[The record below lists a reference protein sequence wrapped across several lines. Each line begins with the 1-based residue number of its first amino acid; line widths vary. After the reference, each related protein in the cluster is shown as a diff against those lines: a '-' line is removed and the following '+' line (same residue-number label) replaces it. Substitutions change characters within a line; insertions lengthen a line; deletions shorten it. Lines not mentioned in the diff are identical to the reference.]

1 MVMSNSIRPL
11 LKLSLI
17 LPILCIGGTIAVQT
31 LKVKATIRS
40 NSTKSGLSHYR
51 MDNYAAPNL
60 VINPVS
66 MSIDEDGR
74 LYVTQTKRIT
84 LDAISADRLGISIRD
99 DLMLN
104 SVQDRVNLLKKLG
117 GDRLKSWN
125 TVDES
130 IQIIDDVDHNGKA
143 DRSVVYTD
151 KFQDPADMI
160 GAGILIK
167 DEQVYFTC
175 SPNLWRLKRCS
186 TPDGRIDVRRELLIT
201 GFSPHFSGVGHGLH
215 GLTWG
220 PDGKL
225 YFSVGDSGMNVKT
238 KDASIQILN
247 SGAVLRCES
256 DGSRLELFA
265 WGLRNPEEL
274 AFNEYGDLFT
284 ADNDQDPGDQTRWIH
299 VVEGGDYGWR
309 AGVLPLDKS
318 PWIRER
324 LWTPN
329 WKGQPAYIVPAVAV
343 LTTNF
348 GPCGLTYYPGV
359 GFPKEYH
366 DTFFLC
372 NFGYVESNSGVQ
384 TIRVEP
390 VGASYKL
397 THFQNFISGI
407 IPTDVEFSWKGELY
421 ISRWEEGGNPSNNG
435 RIDKLWYPEFVQS
448 KSTFNRSL
456 LSQPNESSDLIDD
469 WIKLMSSSDQRVRLR
484 AQLLLA
490 DHDEA
495 VLPLLKLARKSP
507 DRIARIHAIW
517 GLGRLIKK
525 HPGILDHFIQLLRDE
540 DSEVRAQT
548 AKVLGYDRFQSALD
562 PLIVALNDV
571 EPRVCYHAAI
581 ALGKIGDSKAF
592 YPLIQS
598 IKLNADRDPILR
610 NAFVM
615 GLAGVADMEKLKQ
628 TVTDP
633 NVSVRL
639 ATLLTYRRLKSEN
652 VQRFLDDSDL
662 FIKVEA
668 ARAVNDVPIPAA
680 ARRLAASLNQPFLP
694 DAYIH
699 RALAACNMLGTLD
712 DMRSVVRFATRP
724 DVNPSFRVEAI
735 RLLTNW
741 TKPDVFNIV
750 DGTRQYIENRPH
762 NIDYSFI
769 KLNLAAMIQ
778 NRTDASSQAT
788 ISLIESIGVINE
800 GESLEQ
806 LAGDENLSIQTR
818 CDALRV
824 MIQSKESTIKSRIK
838 SFINSRDPLI
848 RLEVIRSLAEDEPR
862 RAVKL
867 LGELLN
873 HRRIRVRQ
881 KAWELLGDIPD
892 PEADRLLILGLSN
905 VLNHRID
912 VAVELELLESVKKR
926 TSSDVSYA
934 LKQIVSSASSVNDPV
949 ESRRSTLYGGDFGR
963 GEYLFTNGSGET
975 ACPRCH
981 SIRYRVNGGTVGPDL
996 AGVGLRHNRRYILE
1010 SLVTPGQVIAKGYE
1024 SIILA
1029 LSDGR
1034 IISGAIQSE
1043 NDKEIVIS
1051 SEGRI
1056 QSISKIDIDD
1066 RTVGKSAMP
1075 DDVVKNYSDR
1085 DLRDLVEFL
1094 SRLGSESS
1102 KWSKLERFADH
1113 LPQRTHTDYYQAGV
1127 R

>member
-1 MVMSNSIRPL
+1 MINSIRPL
-11 LKLSLI
+11 FKWSLI
-17 LPILCIGGTIAVQT
+17 LPILCIGGMIAVQT
-31 LKVKATIRS
+31 LRVKATVRS
-40 NSTKSGLSHYR
+40 NSNKNHLSEYR
-51 MDNYAAPNL
+51 LDNFAAPDL
-60 VINPVS
+60 VVNPVS
-66 MSIDEDGR
+66 MSIDEDDR

-84 LDAISADRLGISIRD
+84 LDAISANRLGVSIRD

-104 SVQDRVNLLKKLG
+104 SVQDRADLLKKLG
-117 GDRLKSWN
+117 GDRLTSWN
-125 TVDES
+125 SVDES
-130 IQIIDDVDHNGKA
+130 IQIIDDENHDGKA
-143 DRSVVYTD
+143 DRSVVYAD

-160 GAGILIK
+160 GAGILIR
-167 DEQVYFTC
+167 DDYVYFTC

-186 TPDGRIDVRRELLIT
+186 TPDGRVDMRRELLIT

-238 KDASIQILN
+238 KDASIQLLN

-366 DTFFLC
+366 NTFFLC
-372 NFGYVESNSGVQ
+372 NFGYIESNSGIQ
-384 TIRVEP
+384 SIRVEP
-390 VGASYKL
+390 TGASYRL
-397 THFQNFISGI
+397 THFENFVTGI

-421 ISRWEEGGNPSNNG
+421 ISRWEQGGNPSNNG
-435 RIDKLWYPEFVQS
+435 RIDKLWYPKFVQS
-448 KSTFNRSL
+448 KPTFNKSL
-456 LSQPNESSDLIDD
+456 LSQPNGSTVSIDD
-469 WIKLMSSSDQRVRLR
+469 WIKLMSSNDQRVRLR
-484 AQLLLA
+484 AQFLLA

-495 VLPLLKLARKSP
+495 VLPLLKLAHKSS

-517 GLGRLIKK
+517 ALGRLIQK
-525 HPGILDHFIQLLRDE
+525 HSVILDHFIQLLRDD

-562 PLIVALNDV
+562 PLIIALNDV

-598 IKLNADRDPILR
+598 IKLNADRDPVLR
-610 NAFVM
+610 NAFVA
-615 GLAGVADMEKLKQ
+615 GLAGIADMEKMEQ
-628 TVTDP
+628 TVNDP
-633 NVSVRL
+633 NFSVRL

-652 VQRFLDDSDL
+652 VQRFLDDPDL

-668 ARAVNDVPIPAA
+668 ARAVNDVPIPSA
-680 ARRLAASLNQPFLP
+680 ARRLAASLNQPILSN
-694 DAYIH
+694 AYVH

-712 DMRSVVRFATRP
+712 DMRMVVQFAIRP
-724 DVNPSFRVEAI
+724 DVDPSFRVEAI
-735 RLLTNW
+735 RLLTDW
-741 TKPDVFNIV
+741 TNPDVFNIV
-750 DGTRQYIENRPH
+750 DGTRQNIEHRSH
-762 NIDYSFI
+762 SIDYSFI
-769 KLNLAAMIQ
+769 RRNIPAMIR
-778 NRTDASSQAT
+778 NRTDATSQAT
-788 ISLIESIGVINE
+788 ISLIESMGVIDE

-818 CDALRV
+818 CNALRV
-824 MIQSKESTIKSRIK
+824 MIKSKQSTIKSRIK
-838 SFINSRDPLI
+838 RFIKNQDPLI
-848 RLEVIRSLAEDEPR
+848 RIEVIRSLTEDEPR

-867 LGELLN
+867 LDELLN
-873 HRRIRVRQ
+873 HREIRVRQ
-881 KAWELLGDIPD
+881 KAWELLGEIPG
-892 PEADRLLILGLSN
+892 PEADKLLIRGLSDIQ
-905 VLNHRID
+905 NHRID

-926 TSSDVSYA
+926 TSSEVSKA
-934 LKQIVSSASSVNDPV
+934 LKRIDSDKSSFNDLV
-949 ESRRSTLYGGDFGR
+949 ETRRSTLYGGDSNH
-963 GEYLFTNGSGET
+963 GEYLFSNGSGET

-981 SIRYRVNGGTVGPDL
+981 SIRYLVSGGTVGPDL

-1010 SLVTPGQVIAKGYE
+1010 SLVTPGRVVAKGYE
-1024 SIILA
+1024 STVLA

-1034 IISGAIQSE
+1034 ILSGVVQSE
-1043 NDKEIVIS
+1043 NDREIMIMT
-1051 SEGRI
+1051 EGRI
-1056 QSISKIDIDD
+1056 QTILKADIDD

-1075 DDVVKNYSDR
+1075 EDVVKNYTDR

-1102 KWSKLERFADH
+1102 KWSKLERFTNH
-1113 LPQRTHTDYYQAGV
+1113 LPQRTYTDYYQAGV